1 MSYRFV
7 YPNTGA
13 TVGAAPPNTGYGIDP
28 SMMPANYANGRSANM
43 YDNHRRQ

>member
-13 TVGAAPPNTGYGIDP
+13 TVGAAAPVTGYGIDP
-28 SMMPANYANGRSANM
+28 NAMSAGYPNRLQSNT
-43 YDNHRRQ
+43 YNSHRQR

>member
-13 TVGAAPPNTGYGIDP
+13 AAPPNTGYGIDP
-28 SMMPANYANGRSANM
+28 SMMSAGYPNGRSANM